1 MTGKPTLAPPAATR
15 WHPGPPSPF
24 RRARVGLLGGSF
36 NPAHEGHLHI
46 ARLALERLGLDEVWW
61 LVSPGNPLKP
71 VAGMAPLAE
80 RFASAAARAGR
91 AMRVTDIER
100 DLGTRYTAEAL
111 QRLKARYPRLSFVW
125 LMGADNLAQIPAWK
139 DWSSIFR
146 TVPVAVFARPLYLA
160 SALSGAASV
169 RFRDGRLPERAARS
183 LARHRPPA
191 WMFIHSRLVAAS
203 ASAIRARKQASRG

>member
-36 NPAHEGHLHI
+36 NPAHVGHLHI

-80 RFASAAARAGR
+80 RFASAAARAGGG
-91 AMRVTDIER
+91 MRVTDIER
-100 DLGTRYTAEAL
+100 ELGTRYTAEMLPRL
-111 QRLKARYPRLSFVW
+111 QARYPRFSFVW

-139 DWSSIFR
+139 DWSLIFH
-146 TVPVAVFARPLYLA
+146 TVPVAVFARPHYLER
-160 SALSGAASV
+160 ALSGAASA

-191 WMFIHSRLVAAS
+191 WIFIHSRLVAAS
-203 ASAIRARKQASRG
+203 ASAIRAQKRAS